1 MAYTQSHIETSALIT
16 IDTQNDFTLH
26 DAPAKIPG
34 TREIIPNMSMLLNWY
49 RDHGLPII
57 HIIRIYLADGSNA
70 DLCRKETIESGARLV
85 CPGSEGVEIVSAL
98 KPDPSLKLDAGL
110 LLDGGIQK
118 WAGKEAV
125 IYKSRWGAFYKTP
138 LEDHLRSCDV
148 DTLVFCGCNF
158 PNCPRTSIYEAS
170 ERDFRLVL
178 IEDAVSGL
186 CDKDREEMKNI
197 GVELMTTDAFIS
209 EKTSK

>member
-1 MAYTQSHIETSALIT
+1 MAYTQPNIETSALIT
-16 IDTQNDFTLH
+16 VDTQNDFTLQG
-26 DAPAKIPG
+26 APAEMPG
-34 TREIIPNMSMLLNWY
+34 TREIIPNMQQLLNWY
-49 RDHGLPII
+49 REHYLPII
-57 HIIRIYLADGSNA
+57 HIVRIYLADGSNV
-70 DLCRKETIESGARLV
+70 DLCRKEIIESGARIV

-98 KPDPSLKLDAGL
+98 KPDPSQKLDAGL
-110 LLDGGIQK
+110 LLGGGIQK
-118 WAGKEAV
+118 WAGKEVV
-125 IYKSRWGAFYKTP
+125 IYKSRWGAFFKTP

-186 CDKDREEMKNI
+186 GDKDRIEMNHI
-197 GVELMTTDAFIS
+197 GVELMTTEAYIS
-209 EKTSK
+209 QKISK